1 MFTGLTHY
9 KQKSRIIGSQSRLR
23 VSKPHNNAL
32 HAFCSIETIELPLR
46 SSHKKSVFEPR
57 PAPSRKHY
65 GKAFIMRKPCS
76 CFSFFLPGIK
86 FHTTIEM
93 LYYFKELFIM
103 NNFIFLGPP
112 GAGKGSLAVKVAA
125 DYKIPHISTGD
136 IFRANI
142 KAQTPLGVK
151 VKAIIDS
158 GSLVSDELTFELVKD
173 RLAQDDCKN
182 GYILDGFPRTIPQA
196 EMLEGLVSDVK
207 VVNFE
212 IKDEIVIK
220 RLSTR
225 RVCKACGANY
235 NVLTLKPK
243 VEGICD
249 KCGGEL
255 YQRDDDKQE
264 SILHRMDVYREQT
277 EPLINFY
284 KEKGK
289 ITDLDASIE
298 TDILLG
304 KFKEIFK

>member
-1 MFTGLTHY
+1 
-9 KQKSRIIGSQSRLR
+9 
-23 VSKPHNNAL
+23 
-32 HAFCSIETIELPLR
+32 
-46 SSHKKSVFEPR
+46 
-57 PAPSRKHY
+57 
-65 GKAFIMRKPCS
+65 
-76 CFSFFLPGIK
+76 
-86 FHTTIEM
+86 
-93 LYYFKELFIM
+93 M
-103 NNFIFLGPP
+103 NNFVFLGPP
-112 GAGKGSLAVKVAA
+112 GAGKGSLAVKVAE

-196 EMLEGLVSDVK
+196 EMLDGLVADLK
-207 VVNFE
+207 VVNFQ
-212 IKDEIVIK
+212 ISDDIVIG

-235 NVLTLKPK
+235 NIKTLPPK
-243 VEGICD
+243 VEGICN

-277 EPLINFY
+277 EPLINYY
-284 KEKGK
+284 KNKGK

-304 KFKEIFK
+304 EFKKIF

>member
-1 MFTGLTHY
+1 
-9 KQKSRIIGSQSRLR
+9 
-23 VSKPHNNAL
+23 
-32 HAFCSIETIELPLR
+32 
-46 SSHKKSVFEPR
+46 
-57 PAPSRKHY
+57 
-65 GKAFIMRKPCS
+65 
-76 CFSFFLPGIK
+76 
-86 FHTTIEM
+86 
-93 LYYFKELFIM
+93 M

-112 GAGKGSLAVKVAA
+112 GAGKGSLAVKVAEE
-125 DYKIPHISTGD
+125 YKIPHISTGD

-173 RLAQDDCKN
+173 RLSQEDCKN

-196 EMLEGLVSDVK
+196 EMLESLVSDIK
-207 VVNFE
+207 VVNFV
-212 IKDEIVIK
+212 IKDDVVIR

-225 RVCKACGANY
+225 RVCKSCGANY

-243 VEGICD
+243 VEGVCD

-277 EPLINFY
+277 EPLIQFY
-284 KEKGK
+284 MEKGK

-298 TDILLG
+298 TDVLLK
-304 KFKEIFK
+304 KFEEIFKK

>member
-1 MFTGLTHY
+1 
-9 KQKSRIIGSQSRLR
+9 
-23 VSKPHNNAL
+23 
-32 HAFCSIETIELPLR
+32 
-46 SSHKKSVFEPR
+46 
-57 PAPSRKHY
+57 
-65 GKAFIMRKPCS
+65 
-76 CFSFFLPGIK
+76 
-86 FHTTIEM
+86 
-93 LYYFKELFIM
+93 M

-112 GAGKGSLAVKVAA
+112 GAGKGSLAVKVAE

-196 EMLEGLVSDVK
+196 EMLEGLVADVK

-212 IKDEIVIK
+212 IADEIVIR

-225 RVCKACGANY
+225 RVCKACGANF
-235 NVLTLKPK
+235 NVLTLPPK
-243 VEGICD
+243 VEGVCD

-264 SILHRMDVYREQT
+264 SIMHRMDVYREQT

-284 KEKGK
+284 KGKGK

-298 TDILLG
+298 TDVLLG

>member
-1 MFTGLTHY
+1 
-9 KQKSRIIGSQSRLR
+9 
-23 VSKPHNNAL
+23 
-32 HAFCSIETIELPLR
+32 
-46 SSHKKSVFEPR
+46 
-57 PAPSRKHY
+57 
-65 GKAFIMRKPCS
+65 
-76 CFSFFLPGIK
+76 
-86 FHTTIEM
+86 
-93 LYYFKELFIM
+93 M
-103 NNFIFLGPP
+103 NNFVFLGPP
-112 GAGKGSLAVKVAA
+112 GAGKGSLAVKVAE

-196 EMLEGLVSDVK
+196 EMLEGLVADVK
-207 VVNFE
+207 VVNFN
-212 IKDEIVIK
+212 IADEIVIR

-225 RVCKACGANY
+225 RVCKACGANF
-235 NVLTLKPK
+235 NVLTLPPK
-243 VEGICD
+243 VEGVCD

-264 SILHRMDVYREQT
+264 SIMHRMDVYREQT

-284 KEKGK
+284 KNKGK
-289 ITDLDASIE
+289 ITNLDASIE
-298 TDILLG
+298 TDVLLG
-304 KFKEIFK
+304 KFKELFK

>member
-1 MFTGLTHY
+1 
-9 KQKSRIIGSQSRLR
+9 
-23 VSKPHNNAL
+23 
-32 HAFCSIETIELPLR
+32 
-46 SSHKKSVFEPR
+46 
-57 PAPSRKHY
+57 
-65 GKAFIMRKPCS
+65 
-76 CFSFFLPGIK
+76 
-86 FHTTIEM
+86 
-93 LYYFKELFIM
+93 M

-112 GAGKGSLAVKVAA
+112 GAGKGSLAVKVAE

-196 EMLEGLVSDVK
+196 EMLEKLVDDVK

-212 IKDEIVIK
+212 IKDEIVIR

-225 RVCKACGANY
+225 RVCKACGANF
-235 NVLTLKPK
+235 NVLTLPPK

-284 KEKGK
+284 KGKGK

-298 TDILLG
+298 TDVLLG

>member
-1 MFTGLTHY
+1 
-9 KQKSRIIGSQSRLR
+9 
-23 VSKPHNNAL
+23 
-32 HAFCSIETIELPLR
+32 
-46 SSHKKSVFEPR
+46 
-57 PAPSRKHY
+57 
-65 GKAFIMRKPCS
+65 
-76 CFSFFLPGIK
+76 
-86 FHTTIEM
+86 
-93 LYYFKELFIM
+93 M

-112 GAGKGSLAVKVAA
+112 GAGKGSLAVKVAEE
-125 DYKIPHISTGD
+125 YKIPHISTGD

-173 RLAQDDCKN
+173 RLSQDDCKN

-196 EMLEGLVSDVK
+196 EMLEGLVSDIK

-212 IKDEIVIK
+212 IQDEIVIK

-225 RVCKACGANY
+225 RVCKSCGANY
-235 NVLTLKPK
+235 NILTLKPK
-243 VEGICD
+243 VEGVCD

-277 EPLINFY
+277 EPLISFY

-289 ITDLDASIE
+289 ITNLDASIE
-298 TDILLG
+298 TDILLT
-304 KFKEIFK
+304 KFEEIFKK

>member
-1 MFTGLTHY
+1 
-9 KQKSRIIGSQSRLR
+9 
-23 VSKPHNNAL
+23 
-32 HAFCSIETIELPLR
+32 
-46 SSHKKSVFEPR
+46 
-57 PAPSRKHY
+57 
-65 GKAFIMRKPCS
+65 
-76 CFSFFLPGIK
+76 
-86 FHTTIEM
+86 
-93 LYYFKELFIM
+93 M
-103 NNFIFLGPP
+103 NNFVFLGPP
-112 GAGKGSLAVKVAA
+112 GAGKGSLAVKVAE

-158 GSLVSDELTFELVKD
+158 GSLVSDELTFELIKD

-196 EMLEGLVSDVK
+196 EMLDGLVADLK
-207 VVNFE
+207 VVNFQ
-212 IKDEIVIK
+212 ISDDIVIG

-235 NVLTLKPK
+235 NIKTLPPK

-277 EPLINFY
+277 EPLINYY
-284 KEKGK
+284 KNKGK

-304 KFKEIFK
+304 EFKKIF

>member
-1 MFTGLTHY
+1 
-9 KQKSRIIGSQSRLR
+9 
-23 VSKPHNNAL
+23 
-32 HAFCSIETIELPLR
+32 
-46 SSHKKSVFEPR
+46 
-57 PAPSRKHY
+57 
-65 GKAFIMRKPCS
+65 
-76 CFSFFLPGIK
+76 
-86 FHTTIEM
+86 
-93 LYYFKELFIM
+93 M
-103 NNFIFLGPP
+103 NNFVFLGPP

-125 DYKIPHISTGD
+125 DYQIPHISTGD

-151 VKAIIDS
+151 VKEIIDS

-196 EMLEGLVSDVK
+196 QMLDSLVSDLK
-207 VVNFE
+207 VVNFV
-212 IKDEIVIK
+212 IKDEIVID

-225 RVCKACGANY
+225 RVCKACGANF
-235 NVLTLKPK
+235 NIKTLPPK

-277 EPLINFY
+277 EPLINYY
-284 KEKGK
+284 KGKGK
-289 ITDLDASIE
+289 ITDLDAAIE

-304 KFKEIFK
+304 EFKKIF

>member
-1 MFTGLTHY
+1 
-9 KQKSRIIGSQSRLR
+9 
-23 VSKPHNNAL
+23 
-32 HAFCSIETIELPLR
+32 
-46 SSHKKSVFEPR
+46 
-57 PAPSRKHY
+57 
-65 GKAFIMRKPCS
+65 
-76 CFSFFLPGIK
+76 
-86 FHTTIEM
+86 
-93 LYYFKELFIM
+93 M
-103 NNFIFLGPP
+103 NNFVFLGPP
-112 GAGKGSLAVKVAA
+112 GAGKGSLAVKVAE

-196 EMLEGLVSDVK
+196 EMLDGLVADLK
-207 VVNFE
+207 VVNFN
-212 IKDEIVIK
+212 IADEIVIR

-225 RVCKACGANY
+225 RVCKACGANF
-235 NVLTLKPK
+235 NVLTLPPK
-243 VEGICD
+243 VEGVCD

-277 EPLINFY
+277 EPLINYY
-284 KEKGK
+284 KGKGK
-289 ITDLDASIE
+289 ITDIDASIE

-304 KFKEIFK
+304 EFKKIF

>member
-1 MFTGLTHY
+1 
-9 KQKSRIIGSQSRLR
+9 
-23 VSKPHNNAL
+23 
-32 HAFCSIETIELPLR
+32 
-46 SSHKKSVFEPR
+46 
-57 PAPSRKHY
+57 
-65 GKAFIMRKPCS
+65 
-76 CFSFFLPGIK
+76 
-86 FHTTIEM
+86 
-93 LYYFKELFIM
+93 M

-112 GAGKGSLAVKVAA
+112 GAGKGSLAVKVAE

-212 IKDEIVIK
+212 IKDEIVIR

-225 RVCKACGANY
+225 RVCKACGANF
-235 NVLTLKPK
+235 NVLTLPPK
-243 VEGICD
+243 VEGVCD

-304 KFKEIFK
+304 EFKKLF

>member
-1 MFTGLTHY
+1 
-9 KQKSRIIGSQSRLR
+9 
-23 VSKPHNNAL
+23 
-32 HAFCSIETIELPLR
+32 
-46 SSHKKSVFEPR
+46 
-57 PAPSRKHY
+57 
-65 GKAFIMRKPCS
+65 
-76 CFSFFLPGIK
+76 
-86 FHTTIEM
+86 
-93 LYYFKELFIM
+93 M

-112 GAGKGSLAVKVAA
+112 GAGKGSLAVKVAE

-196 EMLEGLVSDVK
+196 EMLEKLVDDVK

-212 IKDEIVIK
+212 IQDEIVIR

-225 RVCKACGANY
+225 RVCKACGANF
-235 NVLTLKPK
+235 NVLTLPPK
-243 VEGICD
+243 VEGVCD

-264 SILHRMDVYREQT
+264 SIMHRMDVYREQT

-284 KEKGK
+284 KGKGK

-298 TDILLG
+298 TEVLLG
-304 KFKEIFK
+304 EFKKIFK

>member
-1 MFTGLTHY
+1 
-9 KQKSRIIGSQSRLR
+9 
-23 VSKPHNNAL
+23 
-32 HAFCSIETIELPLR
+32 
-46 SSHKKSVFEPR
+46 
-57 PAPSRKHY
+57 
-65 GKAFIMRKPCS
+65 
-76 CFSFFLPGIK
+76 
-86 FHTTIEM
+86 
-93 LYYFKELFIM
+93 M
-103 NNFIFLGPP
+103 NNFVFLGPP
-112 GAGKGSLAVKVAA
+112 GAGKGSLAVEVAE

-196 EMLEGLVSDVK
+196 EMLDGLVADLK
-207 VVNFE
+207 VVNFQ
-212 IKDEIVIK
+212 ISDDIVIG

-235 NVLTLKPK
+235 NIKTLPPK

-277 EPLINFY
+277 EPLINYY
-284 KEKGK
+284 KNKGK

-304 KFKEIFK
+304 EFKKIF

>member
-1 MFTGLTHY
+1 
-9 KQKSRIIGSQSRLR
+9 
-23 VSKPHNNAL
+23 
-32 HAFCSIETIELPLR
+32 
-46 SSHKKSVFEPR
+46 
-57 PAPSRKHY
+57 
-65 GKAFIMRKPCS
+65 
-76 CFSFFLPGIK
+76 
-86 FHTTIEM
+86 
-93 LYYFKELFIM
+93 M
-103 NNFIFLGPP
+103 NNFVFLGPP
-112 GAGKGSLAVKVAA
+112 GAGKGSLAVKVAE

-173 RLAQDDCKN
+173 RLAQYDCKN

-196 EMLEGLVSDVK
+196 EMLDGLVADLK
-207 VVNFE
+207 VVNFQ
-212 IKDEIVIK
+212 ISDDIVIG

-235 NVLTLKPK
+235 NIKTLPPK

-277 EPLINFY
+277 EPLINYY
-284 KEKGK
+284 KNKGK

-304 KFKEIFK
+304 EFKKIF

>member
-1 MFTGLTHY
+1 
-9 KQKSRIIGSQSRLR
+9 
-23 VSKPHNNAL
+23 
-32 HAFCSIETIELPLR
+32 
-46 SSHKKSVFEPR
+46 
-57 PAPSRKHY
+57 
-65 GKAFIMRKPCS
+65 
-76 CFSFFLPGIK
+76 
-86 FHTTIEM
+86 
-93 LYYFKELFIM
+93 M

-112 GAGKGSLAVKVAA
+112 GAGKGSLAVKVAE

-196 EMLEGLVSDVK
+196 EMLEKLVADVK

-212 IKDEIVIK
+212 IQDEIVIR

-225 RVCKACGANY
+225 RVCKACGANF
-235 NVLTLKPK
+235 NVLTLPPK

-264 SILHRMDVYREQT
+264 SIMHRMDVYREQT

-284 KEKGK
+284 KGKGK

-298 TDILLG
+298 TEVLLG

>member
-1 MFTGLTHY
+1 
-9 KQKSRIIGSQSRLR
+9 
-23 VSKPHNNAL
+23 
-32 HAFCSIETIELPLR
+32 
-46 SSHKKSVFEPR
+46 
-57 PAPSRKHY
+57 
-65 GKAFIMRKPCS
+65 
-76 CFSFFLPGIK
+76 
-86 FHTTIEM
+86 
-93 LYYFKELFIM
+93 M
-103 NNFIFLGPP
+103 NNFVFLGPP
-112 GAGKGSLAVKVAA
+112 GAGKGSLAVKVAE

-182 GYILDGFPRTIPQA
+182 GYMLYGFPRTIPQA
-196 EMLEGLVSDVK
+196 EMLDGLVADLK
-207 VVNFE
+207 VVNFN
-212 IKDEIVIK
+212 IADEIVIR

-225 RVCKACGANY
+225 RVCKACGANF
-235 NVLTLKPK
+235 NVLTLPPK
-243 VEGICD
+243 VEGVCD

-277 EPLINFY
+277 EPLINYY
-284 KEKGK
+284 KNKGK

-304 KFKEIFK
+304 EFKKIF

>member
-1 MFTGLTHY
+1 
-9 KQKSRIIGSQSRLR
+9 
-23 VSKPHNNAL
+23 
-32 HAFCSIETIELPLR
+32 
-46 SSHKKSVFEPR
+46 
-57 PAPSRKHY
+57 
-65 GKAFIMRKPCS
+65 
-76 CFSFFLPGIK
+76 
-86 FHTTIEM
+86 
-93 LYYFKELFIM
+93 M

-112 GAGKGSLAVKVAA
+112 GAGKGSLAVKVAE

-196 EMLEGLVSDVK
+196 EMLEKLVDDVK

-212 IKDEIVIK
+212 IQDEIVIR

-225 RVCKACGANY
+225 RVCKACGANF
-235 NVLTLKPK
+235 NVLTLPPK

-284 KEKGK
+284 KNKGK

-298 TDILLG
+298 TDVLLG
-304 KFKEIFK
+304 KFKELFK

>member
-1 MFTGLTHY
+1 
-9 KQKSRIIGSQSRLR
+9 
-23 VSKPHNNAL
+23 
-32 HAFCSIETIELPLR
+32 
-46 SSHKKSVFEPR
+46 
-57 PAPSRKHY
+57 
-65 GKAFIMRKPCS
+65 
-76 CFSFFLPGIK
+76 
-86 FHTTIEM
+86 
-93 LYYFKELFIM
+93 M

-112 GAGKGSLAVKVAA
+112 GAGKGSLAVKVAE

-196 EMLEGLVSDVK
+196 EMLEGLVADVK

-212 IKDEIVIK
+212 IQDEIVIR

-225 RVCKACGANY
+225 RVCKTCGANF
-235 NVLTLKPK
+235 NVLTLPPK

-264 SILHRMDVYREQT
+264 SIMHRMDVYREQT

-284 KEKGK
+284 KNKGK

-298 TDILLG
+298 TDVLLG
-304 KFKEIFK
+304 KFKELFK

>member
-1 MFTGLTHY
+1 
-9 KQKSRIIGSQSRLR
+9 
-23 VSKPHNNAL
+23 
-32 HAFCSIETIELPLR
+32 
-46 SSHKKSVFEPR
+46 
-57 PAPSRKHY
+57 
-65 GKAFIMRKPCS
+65 
-76 CFSFFLPGIK
+76 
-86 FHTTIEM
+86 
-93 LYYFKELFIM
+93 M
-103 NNFIFLGPP
+103 NNFVFLGPP
-112 GAGKGSLAVKVAA
+112 GAGKGSLAVKVAE

-196 EMLEGLVSDVK
+196 EMLDGLVADLK
-207 VVNFE
+207 VVNFN
-212 IKDEIVIK
+212 IADEIVIR

-225 RVCKACGANY
+225 RVCKACGANF
-235 NVLTLKPK
+235 NVLTLPPK
-243 VEGICD
+243 VEGVCD

-277 EPLINFY
+277 EPLINYY
-284 KEKGK
+284 KNKGK

-304 KFKEIFK
+304 EFKRLF

>member
-1 MFTGLTHY
+1 
-9 KQKSRIIGSQSRLR
+9 
-23 VSKPHNNAL
+23 
-32 HAFCSIETIELPLR
+32 
-46 SSHKKSVFEPR
+46 
-57 PAPSRKHY
+57 
-65 GKAFIMRKPCS
+65 
-76 CFSFFLPGIK
+76 
-86 FHTTIEM
+86 
-93 LYYFKELFIM
+93 M

-112 GAGKGSLAVKVAA
+112 GAGKGSLAVKVAE

-196 EMLEGLVSDVK
+196 EMLEKLVNDVK

-212 IKDEIVIK
+212 IKDEIVIR

-225 RVCKACGANY
+225 RVCKACGANF
-235 NVLTLKPK
+235 NVLTLPPK
-243 VEGICD
+243 VEGVCD

-289 ITDLDASIE
+289 ITNLDASIE
-298 TDILLG
+298 TDVLLG
-304 KFKEIFK
+304 EFKKIFN

>member
-1 MFTGLTHY
+1 
-9 KQKSRIIGSQSRLR
+9 
-23 VSKPHNNAL
+23 
-32 HAFCSIETIELPLR
+32 
-46 SSHKKSVFEPR
+46 
-57 PAPSRKHY
+57 
-65 GKAFIMRKPCS
+65 
-76 CFSFFLPGIK
+76 
-86 FHTTIEM
+86 
-93 LYYFKELFIM
+93 M

-112 GAGKGSLAVKVAA
+112 GAGKGSLAVKVAE

-196 EMLEGLVSDVK
+196 EMLEKLVNDVK

-212 IKDEIVIK
+212 IKDEIVIR

-235 NVLTLKPK
+235 NIKTLPPK
-243 VEGICD
+243 VEGVCD

-277 EPLINFY
+277 EPLINYY
-284 KEKGK
+284 KNKGK

-304 KFKEIFK
+304 EFKRLF